1 MKKDSRSGSQNN
13 YKQMISDWI
22 KTHPTHVKVIIVAI
36 LVILFCIIF
45 ATCKNGGEEAPQP
58 QQPQPG
64 QKPPAAAT
72 APAATTPAAPSTV
85 APSTP
90 EVSDIPE
97 GPEDSGTD
105 TVVEETSP
113 ASHMIALPG
122 NKNMKL
128 LKVQKGSFRMGSPL
142 RESGRNSSEKLQTV
156 AITDDF
162 YMGTYEVTQEQYQAI
177 MNQNPSRFKGGSLP
191 VENVTWNQAQ
201 MFCDR
206 LNSGNYAP
214 AGWKFALPTSAQ
226 WEYACRA
233 GTQTPFFWGNALNG
247 DKANCYGSQPYG
259 TRQKGKYVKRT
270 TPVGSY
276 GANAWG
282 LYDMHGNVWEWCK
295 TPAGKKYVLRGGSWA
310 NGGILCRSAARFSA
324 APGKTN
330 QTIGFRVVL
339 VKK

>member
-1 MKKDSRSGSQNN
+1 
-13 YKQMISDWI
+13 
-22 KTHPTHVKVIIVAI
+22 
-36 LVILFCIIF
+36 
-45 ATCKNGGEEAPQP
+45 
-58 QQPQPG
+58 
-64 QKPPAAAT
+64 
-72 APAATTPAAPSTV
+72 
-85 APSTP
+85 
-90 EVSDIPE
+90 
-97 GPEDSGTD
+97 
-105 TVVEETSP
+105 
-113 ASHMIALPG
+113 
-122 NKNMKL
+122 
-128 LKVQKGSFRMGSPL
+128 MGSPL

-177 MNQNPSRFKGGSLP
+177 MKQNPSRFKGGSLP
-191 VENVTWNQAQ
+191 VENVTWHQAQ

-282 LYDMHGNVWEWCK
+282 LYDMHGNVWEWCMDRTK
-295 TPAGKKYVLRGGSWA
+295 DGKRVLRGGSWA

-339 VKK
+339 VKKSSSDVRLESGKSRRSYTRRCRVKQDHCNCPDLRCRLHMLPSLLQKADCREKCCCEFCAESKPFAPGRSC